1 MTTQSA
7 YVLKSV
13 IQEKYGFLFEP
24 ELIEEITQFSVYK
37 EIEAGEVIIDYH
49 DFIKSMPLILEGA
62 IKVMRQNKSGDEI
75 LLYFVESG
83 DTCAMTLNCCVG
95 RIKSTI
101 KAVAE
106 THTQMIL
113 VPVEK
118 MEEWMSR
125 FSTWRSFVLS
135 SYHARLMEAIETIE
149 SIAFLNMDE
158 RLMKYLQDKTKINHS
173 SQLSITHEEIAADL
187 NTSRV
192 VISRLLKQL
201 ENTHRVALSR
211 NMIEVID
218 L

>member
-1 MTTQSA
+1 MSTQNA

-24 ELIEEITQFSVYK
+24 ELIDEIVNFSIYK
-37 EIEAGEVIIDYH
+37 EIEIGEVIIDYG
-49 DFIKSMPLILEGA
+49 DYIKSMPLLLDGA
-62 IKVMRQNKSGDEI
+62 IKVLRQNKSGDEI

-83 DTCAMTLNCCVG
+83 DTCAMTMNCCVG

-106 THTQMIL
+106 THAQLIL
-113 VPVEK
+113 VPIEK
-118 MEEWMSR
+118 MEEWLSK
-125 FSTWRSFVLS
+125 FATWRTFVLS
-135 SYHARLMEAIETIE
+135 SYHARLMEAIDTIE

-173 SQLSITHEEIAADL
+173 SQLSITHEEIANDL

-201 ENTHRVALSR
+201 ENANRVALHR

>member
-37 EIEAGEVIIDYH
+37 EIEAGEVIIDYQ

-106 THTQMIL
+106 THAQMIL